1 MPEVDVKV
9 SFICLR
15 DIMVNLK
22 IYIKVLDFEKDILL
36 HSVDKHVRQQKGQC
50 KMDNTEKL
58 ATYETNKSKHNT
70 LCVGHHYLCAN
81 KYQ

>member
-15 DIMVNLK
+15 DIIVNLK

-36 HSVDKHVRQQKGQC
+36 HSVDKH
-50 KMDNTEKL
+50 
-58 ATYETNKSKHNT
+58 
-70 LCVGHHYLCAN
+70 
-81 KYQ
+81 

>member
-1 MPEVDVKV
+1 MSSTDTGDTNVNVSVDMPEVDVKV

-36 HSVDKHVRQQKGQC
+36 HSVDKHQRVQKGQC
-50 KMDNTEKL
+50 KMDNPEKL
-58 ATYETNKSKHNT
+58 AT
-70 LCVGHHYLCAN
+70 
-81 KYQ
+81 